1 MGIGKMIKPKN
12 LLIVRTDRIGDV
24 VLSLPLAEL
33 IKKHYPDCRIT
44 LLLKDYTKSLAE
56 GHPFID
62 DVLIL
67 KEKDN
72 KISFIDN
79 IKQIKK
85 NSYDAAI
92 VVYPTFITSLIIFFS
107 RIHIRIGT
115 GYRWYSILFN
125 YKVFEHRKNALRHEL
140 EYNVNLLKYFGI
152 EENVNPGNVNFNL
165 QIAQRDDER
174 VSTILKVKGID
185 LKKPLIIIHPG
196 SGGSAIDLPIIK
208 FKELIDFIH
217 HNLIAEIIISGSKS
231 EIELCHNLF
240 IPGITK
246 NLAGLFNL
254 AELKALINHCDIF
267 IANSTGP
274 LHIAAALGKYVIGF
288 YPKIPQCS
296 PKRWGPYSDKSIVFT
311 PKLECSNCTREQ
323 CERLDCMST
332 IQISEVFAEIK
343 KIYKFV
349 LK

>member
-1 MGIGKMIKPKN
+1 MIKPKN
-12 LLIVRTDRIGDV
+12 ILIVRTDRIGDV
-24 VLSLPLAEL
+24 ILSLPLAEL

-44 LLLKDYTKSLAE
+44 FLLKDYTKSLAE

-62 DVLIL
+62 DILII
-67 KEKDN
+67 KEKFN
-72 KISFIDN
+72 KISLLEN
-79 IKQIKK
+79 IEQIRK
-85 NSYDAAI
+85 NSYDSAI
-92 VVYPTFITSLIIFFS
+92 VVYPTFITSLIIFLS
-107 RIHIRIGT
+107 RIKYRIGT

-125 YKVFEHRKNALRHEL
+125 NKVFEHRKNAIRHEL
-140 EYNVNLLKYFGI
+140 EYNVNLLKFLGI
-152 EENVNPGNVNFNL
+152 EENVTPSNVSFNL
-165 QIAQRDDER
+165 KIAPKDDER
-174 VSTILKVKGID
+174 VTTILRVKGID
-185 LKKPLIIIHPG
+185 LKKPVIIIHPG
-196 SGGSAIDLPIIK
+196 SGGSAVDLPLNK

-217 HNLIAEIIISGSKS
+217 HNLIAEILISGSKS
-231 EIELCHNLF
+231 EVELCHNLL
-240 IPGITK
+240 IPGVTK

-254 AELKALINHCDIF
+254 GELKALINHSDIF

-296 PKRWGPYSDKSIVFT
+296 PKRWGPYSEKSTVFT

-332 IQISEVFAEIK
+332 ILVSDIFAEIK

-349 LK
+349 NK

>member
-1 MGIGKMIKPKN
+1 MIQPKN

-33 IKKHYPDCRIT
+33 VKKHYPECRIT
-44 LLLKDYTKSLAE
+44 FLLKDYTKSLAE

-62 DVLIL
+62 NILIL
-67 KEKDN
+67 NEKNN
-72 KISFIDN
+72 KISLLNN
-79 IKQIKK
+79 IRQIKK
-85 NSYDAAI
+85 NSYDVVV
-92 VVYPTFITSLIIFFS
+92 VVYPTFITSLIIFLS
-107 RIHIRIGT
+107 GIHKRIGT

-125 YKVFEHRKNALRHEL
+125 YKVYEHRKNALRHEL

-152 EENVNPGNVNFNL
+152 DEIVNPSNVNFNL
-165 QIAQRDDER
+165 KIVQRDDER
-174 VSTILKVKGID
+174 VKTILRVKGID
-185 LKKPLIIIHPG
+185 LKKPVIIIHPG
-196 SGGSAIDLPIIK
+196 SSGSAVDLPVNK
-208 FKELIDFIH
+208 FKDLIEIISS
-217 HNLIAEIIISGSKS
+217 NLSVEIIISGTKS
-231 EIELCHNLF
+231 EMELCHSLF
-240 IPGITK
+240 VLGKTK
-246 NLAGLFNL
+246 NLAGLFDL
-254 AELKALINHCDIF
+254 AELKALINYSDIF

-311 PKLECSNCTREQ
+311 PNLECFNCTREQ

-332 IQISEVFAEIK
+332 IQVSEIFAAIE

>member
-1 MGIGKMIKPKN
+1 MIKPQN

-33 IKKHYPDCRIT
+33 VKKHYPECRIT
-44 LLLKDYTKSLAE
+44 FLLKDYTKSLAE

-62 DVLIL
+62 DILTLNEKNNEISLI
-67 KEKDN
+67 N
-72 KISFIDN
+72 N
-79 IKQIKK
+79 IRQIKK
-85 NSYDAAI
+85 NSYDVAV
-92 VVYPTFITSLIIFFS
+92 VVYPTFITSLIIFLS
-107 RIHIRIGT
+107 GIKKRIGT
-115 GYRWYSILFN
+115 GYRWYSLLFN
-125 YKVFEHRKNALRHEL
+125 YKLYEHRKDALKHEL

-152 EENVNPGNVNFNL
+152 DENVNPSNVNFNL
-165 QIAQRDDER
+165 KIAPLDDQRVR
-174 VSTILKVKGID
+174 TILKAKGID
-185 LKKPLIIIHPG
+185 LKKPVIIIHPG
-196 SGGSAIDLPIIK
+196 SGGSAVDLPQNK
-208 FKELIDFIH
+208 LKELIDAIYK
-217 HNLIAEIIISGSKS
+217 NLSAEILISGTKS
-231 EIELCHNLF
+231 EMELCHNLS
-240 IPGITK
+240 ISGRTK

-254 AELKALINHCDIF
+254 AELKALINYSDIF

-323 CERLDCMST
+323 CVRLDCMST
-332 IQISEVFAEIK
+332 IQVSEIFAEIK

-349 LK
+349 HK